1 MDTQRAAPVWDLPTR
16 VFHWSL
22 LPLLA
27 AAWTSAEQGWMDV
40 HAWCG
45 YSLLTLLLFRIAWGF
60 AGSTHSRFADF
71 LRGPSEVIAHF
82 RGNARERPGHNAAGG
97 WSVMAML
104 SLLLVQGLT
113 GLFNEDDISF
123 SGPLSHLA
131 GRMGGAIH
139 EWHELNFDLLLVLV
153 LVHVAT
159 VLLYLKRGR
168 NLLRAMVW
176 GGVAAPGAR
185 HAPQWLALAFLAG
198 AALALWLVLRL
209 LPAPPPVFL

>member
-45 YSLLTLLLFRIAWGF
+45 YSLLTLLLFRVAWGF

-82 RGNARERPGHNAAGG
+82 RGNAAERPGHNAAGG

-131 GRMGGAIH
+131 GKMAGAIH

-153 LVHVAT
+153 VVHVAT
-159 VLLYLKRGR
+159 ILLYLKRGR

-185 HAPQWLALAFLAG
+185 QTPAWLALAFLAV
-198 AALALWLVLRL
+198 AALALWGVLRL